1 MVEEVSRVKV
11 GDLVKQVSWSGIG
24 VITKAVPHGFY
35 VLFPDGHFRVEQC
48 DLELISES
56 R

>member
-1 MVEEVSRVKV
+1 MKV
-11 GDLVKQVSWSGIG
+11 GDLVKQVSRDGLG

-35 VLFPDGHFRVEQC
+35 ILFPDGEFRVEQC
-48 DLELISES
+48 DLELISAS